1 MSINPDIMKRT
12 SYTLLLVF
20 ITTLSTFANSSKAFT
35 EKADAFFKKYVKNG
49 SVAYKAIN
57 LDKAEITSL
66 YKEIGK
72 MNLSSF
78 SVNEKK
84 AFYINAYNIIV
95 IYWVAEYYPLKSPL
109 DKSGFFDK
117 VKHKVAGEDLS
128 LNALEIKKLLLPYK
142 DGRFHFVLACAAK
155 SCPPLASFAIHPEK
169 LEEQLNE
176 RTTMALNNGEW
187 LRVVTADKKVALS
200 KIFDWYKGDFTQKGS
215 AIEWINQYRKMK
227 IPTDYVIEYYE
238 YNWSLNE
245 G

>member
-1 MSINPDIMKRT
+1 MKSIR
-12 SYTLLLVF
+12 YTLVLVF
-20 ITTLSTFANSSKAFT
+20 ITAISSFANSSKAFT

-49 SVAYKAIN
+49 SVMYKSIN
-57 LDKAEITSL
+57 ADKSEITSL
-66 YKEIGK
+66 YKEIGQ
-72 MNLSSF
+72 MNLSAF
-78 SVNEKK
+78 NENEKK

-117 VKHKVAGEDLS
+117 VKHTVAGEELS

-155 SCPPLASFAIHPEK
+155 SCPPLASFAIQPEK
-169 LEEQLNE
+169 LEQQLNE
-176 RTTMALNNGEW
+176 RTTLALNNSEW
-187 LRVVTADKKVALS
+187 LRVESTGKRVELS

-215 AIEWINQYRKMK
+215 AIDWINQYRKVK
-227 IPTDYVIEYYE
+227 IPIDYKIEYYE
-238 YNWSLNE
+238 YNWNLNE